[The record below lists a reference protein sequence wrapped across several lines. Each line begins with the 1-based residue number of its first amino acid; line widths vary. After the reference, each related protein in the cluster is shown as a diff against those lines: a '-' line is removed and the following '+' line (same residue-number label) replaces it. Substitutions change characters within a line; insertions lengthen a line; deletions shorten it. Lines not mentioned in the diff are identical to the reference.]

1 MNTAPAHKTRCH
13 AWFSAQRVALALWGM
28 VALCGATAQA
38 QTATT
43 ASAAANVSWPTR
55 PVKLVVAFAPAGP
68 ADIIA
73 RLVGQRL
80 SDTVGQP
87 FVVENKPGAG
97 GSVASTLVSKAEA
110 DGYTLLVNTSS
121 YAVNPAMQRNLGFDP
136 EKDLSLV
143 ALVGASPNLI
153 VISPALKP
161 KTLSEVMQDA
171 KDGRYN
177 YGTAGAGTT
186 PHLTAEYLFKVLGK
200 VPVTHIPYQGA
211 GPALTAAMGGQTQ
224 LASVALPAAV
234 ELVKAGRVRG
244 LVVTGSKRSAA
255 LPDVPTVAESGF
267 PGFEDVT
274 WVGLFVPARTPDA
287 VQQRINREVARLL
300 ADPDFIAKLGQTG
313 FEPVGGTL
321 PEIRAYLQ
329 RELTKW
335 AKVVKETGA
344 RAD

>member
-1 MNTAPAHKTRCH
+1 MSTLTQRG
-13 AWFSAQRVALALWGM
+13 AWSRTLSLRMPRVMLAACCALSIGTSM
-28 VALCGATAQA
+28 A
-38 QTATT
+38 QTQT
-43 ASAAANVSWPTR
+43 ASVWPAR
-55 PVKLVVAFAPAGP
+55 PVRLVVAFAPAGP

-80 SDTVGQP
+80 SETTGQA
-87 FVVENKPGAG
+87 FVIENKPGAG
-97 GSVASTLVSKAEA
+97 GSVASGLVARAEA
-110 DGYTLLVNTSS
+110 DGYTVLVNTSS
-121 YAVNPAMQRNLGFDP
+121 YAVNPSMQRNVGFDA

-171 KDGRYN
+171 KDGHYN

-234 ELVKAGRVRG
+234 ELVKASRVRG
-244 LVVTGSKRSAA
+244 LVVTGSKRASA

-274 WVGLFVPARTPDA
+274 WVGLFVPARTPEA

-300 ADPDFIAKLGQTG
+300 GEPDFVAKLGQTG
-313 FEPVGGTL
+313 FEPLGGNL
-321 PEIRAYLQ
+321 PEIRSYLQ
-329 RELTKW
+329 RELVKW
-335 AKVVKETGA
+335 ARVVKETGA